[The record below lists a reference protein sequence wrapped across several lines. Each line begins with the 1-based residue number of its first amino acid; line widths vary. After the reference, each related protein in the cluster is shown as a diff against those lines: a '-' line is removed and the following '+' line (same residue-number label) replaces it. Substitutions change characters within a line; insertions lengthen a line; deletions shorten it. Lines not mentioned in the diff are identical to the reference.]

1 MDDPVARLN
10 QALEGRYRIQ
20 GEIGQ
25 GGMATVYLAD
35 DVKHE
40 RKVALKVLKPELA
53 AVLGGERFLG
63 EIKTTANLRHPH
75 ILPLFDSG
83 EADGF
88 LYYVMP
94 FVQGESLRERLERD
108 GRLPVDEAL
117 SITTDVAAA
126 LSYAHGKGIVHR
138 DIKPANVLLEDG
150 EALVADFGI
159 ALAVSG
165 AHRTQLTATGLSLG
179 TPAYMSPEQIGGET
193 SVDGRSDVYS
203 LGCLLFEMLTGEAP
217 YSGPSV
223 QAIVAK
229 ALSDPV
235 PSSRERRPEIPKVV
249 DSAITRALAKRPEDR
264 FETPRE
270 MSEACAAIRPSGPGR
285 RASRMAL
292 GISAVA
298 VAVLGFF
305 GWRAIQ
311 VSNARSSLLEASTLA
326 DGGNFVEA
334 YALATEAEQWIPD
347 HPTLGAQMPIISNL
361 LTVRSNPEGA
371 EVSLQRFPE
380 NPGESTEALSIGVT
394 PIIDY
399 RVPRADHRIVVS
411 LDGFLPIERIASTE
425 LAREGGGAGEAH
437 RVTFSLELDPTE
449 SVPPEMVR
457 VPGGEYE
464 LMSPDAPTGMSVPL
478 QDFLIDRHEV
488 TNGAF
493 QEFLRGGGY
502 PADAHWG
509 DTPDGLKSGFVDR
522 TGLAGPRGWVRQGFP
537 EDEAPFPVTGISRYE
552 ASAYCRSLG
561 KRLPTVYEWEKTARD
576 GQISHRGVLMPWGLM
591 TSAGSATR
599 RSNFASDGPTAV
611 DAFPFGVSPYGAYGM
626 AGNVREW
633 TANPF
638 GDGFAVTGGSWE
650 GPSYLY
656 TEYASAAVSFSSAAL
671 GFRCAKSLGSGD
683 QGIGKID
690 LDTRSPVY
698 TPVDEATYRTLLAHY
713 QYDRQP
719 PKPRL
724 VDTVEMPSWTRE
736 RIWIDGPAT
745 DSILLYFYA
754 PKTSNPPYQTIV
766 YVPGSGAFCCQ
777 TLPEEMEWAIGPV
790 IQGGRAVLAVVLKG
804 MIEREFDPGFLPPEP
819 SSVRFR
825 DLMVQQA
832 TELRLGIDYVEARG
846 DVDPDRLAYVAVSFG
861 AGSRLG
867 FSVVDD
873 RYKAVVYIGGGID
886 ERVKPTLPEA
896 DNVNFAPYLSVPK
909 LLLNGRS
916 DEEHPWLTRGL
927 PLWNLLREP
936 KELVLLDGGGHV
948 VPLETR
954 IPAIND
960 FLDRTLGPTVSR

>member
-1 MDDPVARLN
+1 
-10 QALEGRYRIQ
+10 
-20 GEIGQ
+20 
-25 GGMATVYLAD
+25 
-35 DVKHE
+35 
-40 RKVALKVLKPELA
+40 
-53 AVLGGERFLG
+53 
-63 EIKTTANLRHPH
+63 
-75 ILPLFDSG
+75 
-83 EADGF
+83 
-88 LYYVMP
+88 
-94 FVQGESLRERLERD
+94 
-108 GRLPVDEAL
+108 
-117 SITTDVAAA
+117 
-126 LSYAHGKGIVHR
+126 
-138 DIKPANVLLEDG
+138 
-150 EALVADFGI
+150 
-159 ALAVSG
+159 
-165 AHRTQLTATGLSLG
+165 
-179 TPAYMSPEQIGGET
+179 
-193 SVDGRSDVYS
+193 
-203 LGCLLFEMLTGEAP
+203 
-217 YSGPSV
+217 
-223 QAIVAK
+223 
-229 ALSDPV
+229 
-235 PSSRERRPEIPKVV
+235 
-249 DSAITRALAKRPEDR
+249 
-264 FETPRE
+264 
-270 MSEACAAIRPSGPGR
+270 
-285 RASRMAL
+285 
-292 GISAVA
+292 
-298 VAVLGFF
+298 
-305 GWRAIQ
+305 
-311 VSNARSSLLEASTLA
+311 
-326 DGGNFVEA
+326 
-334 YALATEAEQWIPD
+334 
-347 HPTLGAQMPIISNL
+347 
-361 LTVRSNPEGA
+361 
-371 EVSLQRFPE
+371 
-380 NPGESTEALSIGVT
+380 
-394 PIIDY
+394 
-399 RVPRADHRIVVS
+399 
-411 LDGFLPIERIASTE
+411 
-425 LAREGGGAGEAH
+425 
-437 RVTFSLELDPTE
+437 
-449 SVPPEMVR
+449 
-457 VPGGEYE
+457 
-464 LMSPDAPTGMSVPL
+464 
-478 QDFLIDRHEV
+478 
-488 TNGAF
+488 
-493 QEFLRGGGY
+493 
-502 PADAHWG
+502 
-509 DTPDGLKSGFVDR
+509 
-522 TGLAGPRGWVRQGFP
+522 
-537 EDEAPFPVTGISRYE
+537 
-552 ASAYCRSLG
+552 
-561 KRLPTVYEWEKTARD
+561 
-576 GQISHRGVLMPWGLM
+576 M

-656 TEYASAAVSFSSAAL
+656 TEYASAAGSFSSAAL